1 MKRPS
6 NQTFFILLIVLL
18 SLFNFIEIKAKGQ
31 ENDEEKTVYIIPIEK
46 EVERG
51 LEAFLRRTIT
61 EAVDGNVDHIIFE
74 INTPGGRVDAANNI
88 GEIIQEVTIPK
99 TAYIRSQA
107 LSAGSYIALFADNI
121 YMNPQATIGASGII
135 TSDGNAADEKAQSY
149 WREAMGS
156 AAESKGRDRIYAE
169 AMADKEIDLPEYNAP
184 AGEYLTLGPTA
195 AIEVG
200 YSNGT
205 VSNRTELLTE
215 LGLSEAEMIEVTPT
229 PAEEITRFLTNSAV
243 VSILLSLAGLGLI
256 IELFSPGF
264 GIPGLIGVT
273 SLVLF
278 FYGHMVAGF
287 AGYEVL
293 VLLILGIG
301 FIVIEF
307 FVPGGILGA
316 IGSICVLASLLMAS
330 NNIKQMS
337 ISLLIA
343 LIVTIGTGIFLYRR
357 IGLEKGPF
365 KYIVLNDATTTERG
379 YVSTVNRVDLV
390 GKIGT
395 AITPLRPSGIAF
407 IDNERID
414 VVTEGSFIKENTPV
428 QIIHVAGSRIVV
440 REHNQE
446 EE

>member
-1 MKRPS
+1 MKRRS
-6 NQTFFILLIVLL
+6 TQILFILLIVTL
-18 SLFNFIEIKAKGQ
+18 SLFNINEIKAQDNGSGKL
-31 ENDEEKTVYIIPIEK
+31 VHVIPIEK

-51 LEAFLRRTIT
+51 LEAFLRRTT
-61 EAVDGNVDHIIFE
+61 SEAVDANVDHIIFE

-88 GEIIQEVTIPK
+88 GEIIQDVTIPK

-107 LSAGSYIALFADNI
+107 LSAGSYIALFADYI

-156 AAESKGRDRIYAE
+156 AAESKGRDRLYAE

-184 AGEYLTLGPTA
+184 AGEYLTLGPTTA
-195 AIEVG
+195 VEVG

-205 VSNRTELLTE
+205 VNHRTELLSE
-215 LGLSEAEMIEVTPT
+215 LGLAEADIVEV
-229 PAEEITRFLTNSAV
+229 EITFVEELARFFTNSTV
-243 VSILLSLAGLGLI
+243 VSILLSLAGLGLT

-264 GIPGLIGVT
+264 GVPGSIGII
-273 SLVLF
+273 SLVFF

-293 VLLILGIG
+293 LLLVLGMGLIIA
-301 FIVIEF
+301 EF

-316 IGSICVLASLLMAS
+316 IGSLSILISLFMATD
-330 NNIKQMS
+330 NIRQMS

-343 LIVTIGTGIFLYRR
+343 LVVTIGTAIFLYKR
-357 IGLEKGPF
+357 IGLEKGIF
-365 KYIVLNDATTTERG
+365 KYIILEDAETPDRG
-379 YVSTVNRVDLV
+379 YVSSVNRDGLV

-395 AITPLRPSGIAF
+395 AITPLRPSGTVVV
-407 IDNERID
+407 DKERID
-414 VVTEGSFIKENTPV
+414 VVTEGGFITQDTPIK
-428 QIIHVAGSRIVV
+428 IISVAGSRIVV
-440 REHNQE
+440 SKHTKE
-446 EE
+446 EEE